1 MRSVKRSL
9 KFKGFLS
16 SFSIFNT
23 FQTLP
28 KDSIFARYCNCFN
41 KGQVL
46 PLTMPIK
53 KLVIK
58 ITIKKY
64 SQTIHIICD
73 VFVFEF

>member
-1 MRSVKRSL
+1 MYAYSKTKFEVQRFSL
-9 KFKGFLS
+9 LFLF
-16 SFSIFNT
+16 FSIRSKLYLKT
-23 FQTLP
+23 PYLQDIVIALI
-28 KDSIFARYCNCFN
+28 K
-41 KGQVL
+41 VL

-64 SQTIHIICD
+64 SQTIHMICD